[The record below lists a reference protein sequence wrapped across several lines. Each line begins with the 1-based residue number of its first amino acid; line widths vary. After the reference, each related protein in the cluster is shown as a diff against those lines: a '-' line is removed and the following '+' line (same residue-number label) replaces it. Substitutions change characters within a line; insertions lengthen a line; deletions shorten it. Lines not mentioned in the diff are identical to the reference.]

1 MMSNGLHNG
10 DKTQD
15 DSLVLLEEEWPCY
28 SVKSIF
34 NAVMAVWLTEP
45 RCSFFFI
52 SESEALG

>member
-15 DSLVLLEEEWPCY
+15 DSLVLLDEEWPCY

-34 NAVMAVWLTEP
+34 NAVMAVWLTEA
-45 RCSFFFI
+45 RCSFF
-52 SESEALG
+52 LHQ